1 MGSRLIRMGIDM
13 TIEQRLSAIE
23 EGQHRIESIL
33 TQLLSA
39 IMDEEQDQD
48 EPSID
53 LNGQPTGRARDETQE
68 L

>member
-1 MGSRLIRMGIDM
+1 MVNTM

-33 TQLLSA
+33 ARLLSA
-39 IMDEEQDQD
+39 IMDDEQDHD

-53 LNGQPTGRARDETQE
+53 LNGQTAGRARDENQE

>member
-1 MGSRLIRMGIDM
+1 M
-13 TIEQRLSAIE
+13 TIEQRLTAIE

-39 IMDEEQDQD
+39 IMDDEQDPG

-53 LNGQPTGRARDETQE
+53 LNGQLTGRARDENQE

>member
-1 MGSRLIRMGIDM
+1 M
-13 TIEQRLSAIE
+13 TIEQRLQAIE

-39 IMDEEQDQD
+39 IMDDEQDPD

-53 LNGQPTGRARDETQE
+53 LNGMPAGRARDENKE

>member
-1 MGSRLIRMGIDM
+1 M
-13 TIEQRLSAIE
+13 TIEQRLQAIE

-39 IMDEEQDQD
+39 IMDEEQDPD

-53 LNGQPTGRARDETQE
+53 LNGMPTGRARDETQE

>member
-1 MGSRLIRMGIDM
+1 M
-13 TIEQRLSAIE
+13 TIEQRLTAIE

-39 IMDEEQDQD
+39 IMDDEQDQD
-48 EPSID
+48 EPSTD
-53 LNGQPTGRARDETQE
+53 LNGMPTGHARDETQE

>member
-1 MGSRLIRMGIDM
+1 M
-13 TIEQRLSAIE
+13 TIEQRLQAIE

-39 IMDEEQDQD
+39 IMDDEQDQD

-53 LNGQPTGRARDETQE
+53 LNGMPTGRARDETQE

>member
-1 MGSRLIRMGIDM
+1 M
-13 TIEQRLSAIE
+13 TIEQRLTAIE

-53 LNGQPTGRARDETQE
+53 LNGMPTGRARDETQE

>member
-1 MGSRLIRMGIDM
+1 MT
-13 TIEQRLSAIE
+13 TIEQRLQAIE
-23 EGQHRIESIL
+23 EGQNRIESIL

-39 IMDEEQDQD
+39 IMDEEQDPD

>member
-1 MGSRLIRMGIDM
+1 M
-13 TIEQRLSAIE
+13 TFEQRLQAIE

-48 EPSID
+48 EPFTD
-53 LNGQPTGRARDETQE
+53 LNGQPAGRARDESQE